1 MTALRVTTW
10 NLLHRVHAEN
20 WGEEVPTLHPE
31 EAPRIRAQSAR
42 IAALM
47 EGSALV
53 GLQEV
58 SGDQLSSLRATLPR
72 DVELVS
78 LRYPRRPRPR
88 RGTSHRATLGDP
100 SEHLVTLIGGGL
112 SARLVEAQ
120 AFAEDPGKGF
130 VAIDIGGA
138 LMINTHV
145 SYGKRSRV
153 QLAHLARL
161 IGRYSGPVVLCGDF
175 NADRETVAAC
185 LGPSLSFARAAPG
198 SLPTRPRHRS
208 TKSDT
213 IDHVI
218 VEGGRAGAAT
228 VLDAEGLSDHN
239 IVTAAIEVVAAGHGG

>member
-1 MTALRVTTW
+1 MTALRLTTW

-20 WGEEVPTLHPE
+20 WGEEVPARHPDE
-31 EAPRIRAQSAR
+31 SRRIQAQSAR

-47 EGSALV
+47 GGSSLL

-58 SGDQLSSLRATLPR
+58 SGDQLASLRATLPS
-72 DVELVS
+72 DVELFS
-78 LRYPRRPRPR
+78 FRYPRRPRPR
-88 RGTSHRATLGDP
+88 RGTRHRATLDDP
-100 SEHLVTLIGGGL
+100 SEHLVTLIAGGI
-112 SARLVEAQ
+112 SARVVEAQ

-130 VAIDIGGA
+130 VAIDLGGV

-145 SYGKRSRV
+145 SYGKRSRD

-175 NADRETVAAC
+175 NADRETVAAS
-185 LGPSLSFARAAPG
+185 LGPSLTFARAAPG

-208 TKSDT
+208 TKSDI

-218 VEGGRAGAAT
+218 VDDGRAGAAT

-239 IVTAAIEVVAAGHGG
+239 IVTADVEVVAAGHGE